1 LSLVGLEEPPM
12 ALVLVLV
19 LVLVVAATRILD
31 VLLVLE

>member
-1 LSLVGLEEPPM
+1 M